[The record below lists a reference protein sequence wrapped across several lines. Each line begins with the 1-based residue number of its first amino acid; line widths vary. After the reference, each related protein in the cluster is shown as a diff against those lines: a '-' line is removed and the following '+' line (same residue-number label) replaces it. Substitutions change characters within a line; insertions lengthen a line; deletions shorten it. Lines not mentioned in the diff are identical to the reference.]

1 MKNAF
6 DRLAKRAVDAVRQAT
21 YRSRFGAQD
30 VSKTYMMGSYHQA
43 AEFFEIT
50 FNKSKF
56 DALPAEH
63 QAILEYSAE
72 AANTANYATAMDN
85 YSRDLQKIIKD
96 DGVNVYRTPQ
106 SVMDAQLK
114 SWDKVLEKLNKDP
127 FFKKVVDSQY
137 EWSKRVAFYDLNNSA
152 DYRLAFEHYFPGQLK

>member
-1 MKNAF
+1 
-6 DRLAKRAVDAVRQAT
+6 
-21 YRSRFGAQD
+21 
-30 VSKTYMMGSYHQA
+30 
-43 AEFFEIT
+43 
-50 FNKSKF
+50 
-56 DALPAEH
+56 
-63 QAILEYSAE
+63 
-72 AANTANYATAMDN
+72 MDN
-85 YSRDLQKIIKD
+85 YSRDLQKIIKE